1 MQKTSK
7 PYANKQIAVLSN
19 EVCKSS
25 YNLTVSEHRVIKMF
39 LAGIQNYYEVPIDRV
54 AAIPVKTYAE
64 VWDIET
70 SDARKELKAA
80 VVTLWRRELY
90 QESKDGSYGFAR
102 WCDSFNFIKEDDTIV
117 IKWSDTILEHIS
129 QLKERFTK
137 LDLSA
142 MQNFSSSYS
151 FRLYEILICSVG
163 ENSYKNPRYT
173 VDELMTMMQVPPS
186 LRDYRNFKARVL
198 KPCTKELIEKT
209 GKFKKLNFVETRMQG
224 SKKVESLEFQGCGIG
239 NKYKESK

>member
-7 PYANKQIAVLSN
+7 PYENKQIAVLSN

-39 LAGIQNYYEVPIDRV
+39 LSSIPNYYDVPIDRV

-64 VWDIET
+64 VWDIDA
-70 SDARKELKAA
+70 SDARKELKLA

-129 QLKERFTK
+129 QLKKRFTK

-151 FRLYEILICSVG
+151 FRLYEILTCSVG

-173 VDELMTMMQVPPS
+173 VEELMGMLQVPPS
-186 LRDYRNFKARVL
+186 LTDYRNFKARVL
-198 KPCTKELIEKT
+198 NPCSKELTEKT
-209 GKFKKLNFVETRMQG
+209 GKFKKLVLVEHKVKG
-224 SKKVESLEFQGCGIG
+224 SKKVASIEFQGCGIG
-239 NKYKESK
+239 NKYK